1 MLRISLILGA
11 IAALADVAGGFVLV
25 RAKGVERFLRYFVAL
40 GAGFLMATAV
50 LEMMPESLKQS
61 QSLAPVLIMSG
72 YCVVHL
78 LEHTIN
84 AHFHYGEETHI
95 SEFVSHRTGYSV
107 RASLRLALFLGLL
120 VVPAIAMFH
129 WMTIVLNAGNSYE
142 RARALDIFNPSS
154 LGIIGWIFLFLA
166 FLNRPKKGKE
176 LFLAFL
182 NRPKKGEEIQTSE
195 FVSHRTG
202 YSVLVG
208 LSVHA
213 LFDGVAIGSGF
224 VISNW
229 LGWLIFLAIF
239 LHKAPEGF
247 TMASVM
253 LASGRSRAAA
263 FYSAVVLAAATL
275 AGVLVIGV
283 SPSLVLYGLPLSAGV
298 ALYVAATDLVPEV
311 NREPG
316 IRMALV
322 FFAGVG
328 GFLLLRLLL
337 PAL

>member
-1 MLRISLILGA
+1 MLKLSLLLGTL
-11 IAALADVAGGFVLV
+11 AALADVAGGLVLV
-25 RAKGVERFLRYFVAL
+25 RARGVERYLRYFVAL

-50 LEMMPESLKQS
+50 VEMAPESIKISPHLG
-61 QSLAPVLIMSG
+61 PVLIMLG
-72 YCVVHL
+72 YCAVHL

-84 AHFHYGEETHI
+84 AHFHFGEETH
-95 SEFVSHRTGYSV
+95 SDEFVSRHT
-107 RASLRLALFLGLL
+107 
-120 VVPAIAMFH
+120 
-129 WMTIVLNAGNSYE
+129 GNSV
-142 RARALDIFNPSS
+142 
-154 LGIIGWIFLFLA
+154 LA
-166 FLNRPKKGKE
+166 
-176 LFLAFL
+176 
-182 NRPKKGEEIQTSE
+182 
-195 FVSHRTG
+195 
-202 YSVLVG
+202 G

-224 VISNW
+224 AVSSW

-253 LASGRSRAAA
+253 MASGRSRSAA
-263 FYSAVVLAAATL
+263 FYSAVVLAAATIV
-275 AGVLVIGV
+275 GVLVIGLI
-283 SPSLVLYGLPLSAGV
+283 PQCLPYGLPISAGV

-316 IRMALV
+316 IRMALI

-328 GFLLLRLLL
+328 AFLLLRTLL

>member
-25 RAKGVERFLRYFVAL
+25 RAKGVERYLRYFVAL

-50 LEMMPESLKQS
+50 LEMIPESLKQS
-61 QSLAPVLIMSG
+61 QSLAPVLIMAG

-84 AHFHYGEETHI
+84 AHFHFGEETHHH
-95 SEFVSHRTGYSV
+95 EFVSHRTG
-107 RASLRLALFLGLL
+107 
-120 VVPAIAMFH
+120 
-129 WMTIVLNAGNSYE
+129 NAVM
-142 RARALDIFNPSS
+142 A
-154 LGIIGWIFLFLA
+154 
-166 FLNRPKKGKE
+166 
-176 LFLAFL
+176 
-182 NRPKKGEEIQTSE
+182 
-195 FVSHRTG
+195 
-202 YSVLVG
+202 G

-224 VISNW
+224 VVSSAM
-229 LGWLIFLAIF
+229 GWLIFLAIL

-253 LASGRSRAAA
+253 LASGRSRSAALISSIA
-263 FYSAVVLAAATL
+263 LAGSTL

-283 SPSLVLYGLPLSAGV
+283 APRLVLYGLPLSAGV

-328 GFLLLRLLL
+328 GFLLLRMLL
-337 PAL
+337 PQL

>member
-1 MLRISLILGA
+1 MLKLSLILGT

-25 RAKGVERFLRYFVAL
+25 RARGVERYLRYFVAL
-40 GAGFLMATAV
+40 GAGFLIATAL
-50 LEMMPESLKQS
+50 LEMTPEGIKLNPVWG
-61 QSLAPVLIMSG
+61 PVLIMGG

-84 AHFHYGEETHI
+84 AHFHYGEETHHGEFI
-95 SEFVSHRTGYSV
+95 SRHTG
-107 RASLRLALFLGLL
+107 
-120 VVPAIAMFH
+120 
-129 WMTIVLNAGNSYE
+129 N
-142 RARALDIFNPSS
+142 
-154 LGIIGWIFLFLA
+154 
-166 FLNRPKKGKE
+166 
-176 LFLAFL
+176 
-182 NRPKKGEEIQTSE
+182 
-195 FVSHRTG
+195 
-202 YSVLVG
+202 SVLVG

-224 VISNW
+224 ALHEW
-229 LGWLIFLAIF
+229 LGWLIFLAIL

-253 LASGRSRAAA
+253 LASGRSRSAAL
-263 FYSAVVLAAATL
+263 YSAIALAAATL
-275 AGVLVIGV
+275 AGVLVIGLA
-283 SPSLVLYGLPLSAGV
+283 PGLVLYGLPISAGV
-298 ALYVAATDLVPEV
+298 ALYVGATDLVPEV

-328 GFLLLRLLL
+328 GFLLLRTLL